1 MNTEVIFN
9 RMLGIIGSGQF
20 DLQNLFPHELAPIP
34 TSLSQNIS
42 KSKLKSFLQVEQSS
56 RNNLQKP
63 DLGVLDVCAILW
75 AIHWPI
81 SGTTKTLANVI
92 VAYIQV
98 RLTAC
103 DVYLIFDRYFDY
115 SSKGWTRG
123 LITKF
128 R

>member
-9 RMLGIIGSGQF
+9 RVLGIFGSGKF
-20 DLQNLFPHELAPIP
+20 DLHNLFPHELAQIP
-34 TSLSQNIS
+34 TSLFQNIS
-42 KSKLKSFLQVEQSS
+42 KSKLKTFLQVEQSS

-75 AIHWPI
+75 AIHCSI
-81 SGTTKTLANVI
+81 SGTIKALANVI
-92 VAYIQV
+92 VGYIQV

-115 SSKGWTRG
+115 SPKGCTRG
-123 LITKF
+123 
-128 R
+128 